1 LKINTWFG
9 VLGIGR
15 TGEVLE
21 FELFSKD
28 IRELVRCSIALQENR
43 QLLRQHLP
51 PAGFDLKTA
60 ALECGF
66 VESSAE
72 YYSLLHEVMV
82 EAAKLQVSEAFTA
95 DQRIIQAVEALD
107 DINETTNLLSERLF
121 EWYGNYFPE
130 SGLSGEALALFI
142 AKYGSREN
150 IGSEDPLYPRARNS
164 MGAKLE
170 AADEVLLKGF
180 AESVCSLYERKRQT
194 EAYIQ
199 DSMESIAPNL
209 SLAAGPMLG
218 ARLISVAGSLE
229 KLAAFPSSTVQVI
242 GASKALFKHLRARAP
257 SPKHGIIYS
266 HPLINTAPWW
276 IRGKIA
282 RALAAK
288 LSLAARIDF
297 YSGEKDASLVEKLEV
312 KVEQIKTSNPKPP
325 QKKQD
330 SGVKPKKRRGRK

>member
-1 LKINTWFG
+1 MKINTWFG
-9 VLGIGR
+9 VLETGR

-21 FELFSKD
+21 FELFLKD
-28 IRELVRCSIALQENR
+28 IRELAHRSIALQKNR
-43 QLLRQHLP
+43 QYPP
-51 PAGFDLKTA
+51 PAGFDLKAA

-66 VESSAE
+66 VESFAE
-72 YYSLLHEVMV
+72 YYSLLHEVTL
-82 EAAKLQVSEAFTA
+82 EAARIKVSETLTA

-107 DINETTNLLSERLF
+107 DINETTNSLSERLF
-121 EWYGNYFPE
+121 EWYGSYFPE
-130 SGLSGEALALFI
+130 SGLSGEALALFV

-150 IGSEDPLYPRARNS
+150 IGSEDPLYSRARNS

-170 AADEVLLKGF
+170 AADEALLKGF
-180 AESVCSLYERKRQT
+180 AESVCGLYGRKRQI
-194 EAYIQ
+194 EVYIQ
-199 DSMESIAPNL
+199 DNMESISPNL
-209 SLAAGPMLG
+209 SLIAGPMLG
-218 ARLISVAGSLE
+218 ARLISIAGSLE
-229 KLAAFPSSTVQVI
+229 KLATFPSSTIQVI

-297 YSGEKDASLVEKLEV
+297 YSGEKDSSIVDKLET
-312 KVEQIKTSNPKPP
+312 KVQQIKASNPKPP
-325 QKKQD
+325 QEKRE
-330 SGVKPKKRRGRK
+330 SETKPKKKRGVNKRRK

>member
-21 FELFSKD
+21 FELFSKN
-28 IRELVRCSIALQENR
+28 IRELARCSIVLQEN
-43 QLLRQHLP
+43 RQHLP

-66 VESSAE
+66 IESSAE
-72 YYSLLHEVMV
+72 YYSLLHEVTL
-82 EAAKLQVSEAFTA
+82 ETAKIQVSEALTA

-107 DINETTNLLSERLF
+107 DINETTNSLSERLF
-121 EWYGNYFPE
+121 EWYGSYFPE
-130 SGLSGEALALFI
+130 SGLSGEALAILI

-150 IGSEDPLYPRARNS
+150 ISLEDPLYSKARDS

-170 AADEVLLKGF
+170 VTDEVLLKGF
-180 AESVCSLYERKRQT
+180 AESLYSLYGRKRQIET
-194 EAYIQ
+194 YVQ

-209 SLAAGPMLG
+209 SLVAGPMLG
-218 ARLISVAGSLE
+218 ARLISLAGSLE

-266 HPLINTAPWW
+266 HPLINTSPWW

-297 YSGEKDASLVEKLEV
+297 YSGEKDFSLVEKLEV
-312 KVEQIKTSNPKPP
+312 KVEQIKVSNPKPS

-330 SGVKPKKRRGRK
+330 SGVKPKKKRRK

>member
-1 LKINTWFG
+1 MKINTWFG

-15 TGEVLE
+15 KGEVLE

-28 IRELVRCSIALQENR
+28 IRELARRSIALQENR
-43 QLLRQHLP
+43 QYPP
-51 PAGFDLKTA
+51 PAGFDLKA
-60 ALECGF
+60 SAFECGF

-72 YYSLLHEVMV
+72 YYSLLHEVTL
-82 EAAKLQVSEAFTA
+82 EAAKIQISEALTV

-107 DINETTNLLSERLF
+107 DINETTNSLSERLF
-121 EWYGNYFPE
+121 EWYGSYFPE
-130 SGLSGEALALFI
+130 SGLSGEALAYFI

-150 IGSEDPLYPRARNS
+150 ISSEDPLYSRARDS

-180 AESVCSLYERKRQT
+180 SESLCSLYGRKRQIET
-194 EAYIQ
+194 YIQ
-199 DSMESIAPNL
+199 DSMESTSPNL
-209 SLAAGPMLG
+209 SLVAGPILG
-218 ARLISVAGSLE
+218 ARLISLAGSLE
-229 KLAAFPSSTVQVI
+229 KLAAFPSSTIQVI

-276 IRGKIA
+276 VRGKIA

-297 YSGEKDASLVEKLEV
+297 YSGEKDASIVDKLET
-312 KVEQIKTSNPKPP
+312 KVQQIKISNPKPP
-325 QKKQD
+325 QKK
-330 SGVKPKKRRGRK
+330 RRK

>member
-9 VLGIGR
+9 VLEIGR

-21 FELFSKD
+21 SELFSKD
-28 IRELVRCSIALQENR
+28 IRELARRSIALRENV
-43 QLLRQHLP
+43 QDIP
-51 PAGFDLKTA
+51 PAGFDLKA
-60 ALECGF
+60 AAIECRF
-66 VESSAE
+66 VESSVE
-72 YYSLLHEVMV
+72 YYSLLHEVTL
-82 EAAKLQVSEAFTA
+82 EAAKLQVSGALTP

-107 DINETTNLLSERLF
+107 DINETTNSLSERLF
-121 EWYGNYFPE
+121 EWYGGYFPE
-130 SGLSGEALALFI
+130 SGLNGEALALFI

-150 IGSEDPLYPRARNS
+150 IGSEDPLYSKSRNS

-170 AADEVLLKGF
+170 SADEILLKSF
-180 AESVCSLYERKRQT
+180 SESVCSLYERKRQI

-199 DSMESIAPNL
+199 DSMGSIAPNL
-209 SLAAGPMLG
+209 NLIAGPMLG
-218 ARLISVAGSLE
+218 ARLISIAGSLE
-229 KLAAFPSSTVQVI
+229 KLANFPSSTIQVI
-242 GASKALFKHLRARAP
+242 GASRALFKHLRARAP

-276 IRGKIA
+276 VRGKIA

-297 YSGEKDASLVEKLEV
+297 YSGEKDASLVEKLET
-312 KVEQIKTSNPKPP
+312 KVQQIRASNPKPP

-330 SGVKPKKRRGRK
+330 SGIKPKKKRRK